1 MRARDIV
8 GPLTKGQGADSC
20 VIAVGVTDGDHVAQ
34 GVDAVRKGGTCVV
47 TGVGRTAEVGIPVS
61 PTMLTLFQKRI
72 QGSLFGAMSPSKDI
86 ALLLELY
93 RQGRL
98 RLDELVTRTYSLD
111 QINDGYA
118 DMHAGRNVRGVL
130 VHDGGEQP

>member
-1 MRARDIV
+1 M
-8 GPLTKGQGADSC
+8 
-20 VIAVGVTDGDHVAQ
+20 AQ
-34 GVDAVRKGGTCVV
+34 GVDAIRKGGTCVV

-72 QGSLFGAMSPSKDI
+72 QGSLFGAMNPSKDI

-130 VHDGGEQP
+130 VHDRVEQP